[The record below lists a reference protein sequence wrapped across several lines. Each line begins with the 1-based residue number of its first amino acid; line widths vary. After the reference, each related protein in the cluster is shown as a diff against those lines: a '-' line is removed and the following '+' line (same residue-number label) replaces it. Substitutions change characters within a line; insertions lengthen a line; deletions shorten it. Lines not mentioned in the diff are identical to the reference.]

1 MNLVDKDLQSVQE
14 VRSSF
19 GKDKR
24 SHKKLAVL
32 TQSQINDITK
42 AVCEATYKE
51 RVRLAKLAHEETG
64 FGKWEDKVLK
74 KCVCIKTSLCSYER
88 YENGWCH

>member
-14 VRSSF
+14 VRLLLA
-19 GKDKR
+19 KAKEVPK
-24 SHKKLAVL
+24 KKLAVL

-64 FGKWEDKVLK
+64 FGKWEDK
-74 KCVCIKTSLCSYER
+74 
-88 YENGWCH
+88 GF

>member
-14 VRSSF
+14 VRLLLA
-19 GKDKR
+19 KAKEAQ
-24 SHKKLAVL
+24 KKLAVL

-74 KCVCIKTSLCSYER
+74 MRLHQNKFMLI
-88 YENGWCH
+88 